1 MTRKI
6 IGVDTGFVAFR
17 RLRAERPEYDRY
29 IFACVTDDVYD
40 SASGAELTMPARAL
54 ELIATP
60 AQARQI
66 AEAII
71 ASLEAEVTS

>member
-17 RLRAERPEYDRY
+17 QFKGGRPEFDRY
-29 IFACVTDDVYD
+29 ILTFVADDAYD
-40 SASGAELTMPARAL
+40 SASGATLTTPARAL
-54 ELIATP
+54 ELIATS

-71 ASLEAEVTS
+71 ASLDERGKS